1 MVSIHGVSALSFT
14 VADEHDNDPK
24 SGIYPAG
31 KIAGKLKKLFAY
43 QAYDSSIMYN
53 TLGQEAV
60 ISPGKTLLRCHIDQ
74 KRDPEFSGRS

>member
-1 MVSIHGVSALSFT
+1 MLSFT

-43 QAYDSSIMYN
+43 KAYDSCIIYN
-53 TLGQEAV
+53 TLGDKVV

-74 KRDPEFSGRS
+74 KRDPEFSDRS